1 MQDELLKYKIAITL
15 IHKIGSINAKKLIAY
30 VGSVEGVFKEKKK
43 MLLKIPGI
51 GLNLAQNILNK
62 KALEKAEKEIEF
74 IQKHDINTLFYLDKN
89 YPKRLKQCDDGP
101 VIMYSKGNTD
111 FNTSKIISIVGT
123 RNATHI
129 GRETCENLII
139 ELKNNGHN
147 PLIVSGLAYGIDI
160 CAHRTAL
167 NNNLQTVAVLGH
179 GLDRIYP
186 ATHRETAKSI
196 MQNGALLTE
205 FLHES
210 KVERTNFV
218 KRNRIIAGLAD
229 ATIVVESAA
238 KGGALITASIAN
250 SYSRD
255 VFAFPGRTTDKYSTG
270 CNHLIKTNKA
280 ALIENAVDLEY
291 FLQWDTKNKQAVQ
304 TSLFNDL
311 SEEEQS
317 FVNLIEK
324 NDEMHIDNI
333 ATELEKPIS
342 VVASTLFTLEF
353 AGIIKALPGNMYVLR
368 KR

>member
-1 MQDELLKYKIAITL
+1 M
-15 IHKIGSINAKKLIAY
+15 
-30 VGSVEGVFKEKKK
+30 
-43 MLLKIPGI
+43 
-51 GLNLAQNILNK
+51 
-62 KALEKAEKEIEF
+62 
-74 IQKHDINTLFYLDKN
+74 
-89 YPKRLKQCDDGP
+89 
-101 VIMYSKGNTD
+101 
-111 FNTSKIISIVGT
+111 
-123 RNATHI
+123 
-129 GRETCENLII
+129 
-139 ELKNNGHN
+139 
-147 PLIVSGLAYGIDI
+147 SGLAYGIDI

-205 FLHES
+205 YLHES

-218 KRNRIIAGLAD
+218 KRNRIIAGLSD

-250 SYSRD
+250 SYNRD

-291 FLQWDTKNKQAVQ
+291 FMQWDTKDKQPIQ

-311 SEEEQS
+311 PEEEKV
-317 FVNLIEK
+317 FVDLLEK